1 MRRPHFVPTELPQT
15 EILLERRPMI
25 DSLVFTLPFAL
36 LDQSKMIVA
45 DTSPYNSRWALWVAA
60 PYGDYFQTDREA
72 YYAINSLGSLAGLN
86 TITIQADTLENT
98 RLVTSGGDEIDIRDR
113 ILKMT
118 ASRLPRRHH
127 RNISFATKT
136 CLDKTPL

>member
-1 MRRPHFVPTELPQT
+1 
-15 EILLERRPMI
+15 MI
-25 DSLVFTLPFAL
+25 DSLVFTLPFTI
-36 LDQSKMIVA
+36 LDQSERIVA
-45 DTSPYNSRWALWVAA
+45 DTSPYNSRLALLIAA
-60 PYGDYFQTDREA
+60 PYGNYSYTDPQA
-72 YYAINSLGSLAGLN
+72 YSALNRLGSIAGLN
-86 TITIQADTLENT
+86 TVTIQDEAPSYT

>member
-1 MRRPHFVPTELPQT
+1 
-15 EILLERRPMI
+15 MI